1 MMIQMNINAEITR
14 ILENNHVNP
23 ILSGDPR
30 FLATIRI
37 YEEEKLENVLDDLES
52 LFNNFKSY
60 SLSHH
65 SIKPCCA
72 PSFEEI
78 RYKIVF

>member
-1 MMIQMNINAEITR
+1 MNINAEIIR
-14 ILENNHVNP
+14 ILENNHIKP

-37 YEEEKLENVLDDLES
+37 YDEEKLENVLADLKI

-60 SLSHH
+60 SLSYH

-72 PSFEEI
+72 PSFKEI
-78 RYKIVF
+78 RYKITL